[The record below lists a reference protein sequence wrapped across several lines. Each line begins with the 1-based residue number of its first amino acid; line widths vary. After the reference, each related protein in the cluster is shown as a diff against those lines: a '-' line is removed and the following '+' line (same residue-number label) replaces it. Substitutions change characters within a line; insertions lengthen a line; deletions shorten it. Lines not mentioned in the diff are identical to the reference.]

1 MNEKTLKMVGTGLT
15 ILGMGVQLAVGFIDG
30 KKFDLKIAKEVS
42 KQLNK
47 K

>member
-1 MNEKTLKMVGTGLT
+1 MNEKTLKIAGTVLT
-15 ILGMGVQLAVGFIDG
+15 VVGMGVQLAVGFIDG